1 MTAFSAD
8 FHEYELPQLDA
19 FEGDGAVRFFR
30 GNTVQILT
38 TPIIEFDAVIF
49 NIFAPFK
56 YVFRDFSK
64 YAALSKSEINF
75 YWPMYAQG
83 KAAQTEEKLGKILRK
98 SKIKKHSKVAY
109 MMLSGLTNSPYHR
122 PKTPDADYYLSFG
135 PRHMVLVAPIEA
147 TSSISAHFVQQ
158 LERFGEN
165 AFREYPE
172 NMTPG
177 DHDGL
182 SARQELLLGRGSI
195 RLSSKE
201 LTMIDEE
208 IRHFSSS
215 ANFSTFVETLDPR
228 VGIRGLINFMLM
240 TTKYAPF
247 MDMEAFERLLRFR
260 VRVAVAVCDLPTVE
274 RKRNDILGLASTDGY
289 VPSEYLQN
297 DGIEMFNERLEPYKN
312 LIEFGL
318 AT

>member
-1 MTAFSAD
+1 MTVFFAD
-8 FHEYELPQLDA
+8 FHEYELAQLGA
-19 FEGDGAVRFFR
+19 FESDGAVRLFR
-30 GNTVQILT
+30 GNTVQILM
-38 TPIIEFDAVIF
+38 TPITEFDAVVF
-49 NIFAPFK
+49 NIFAPRK

-64 YAALSKSEINF
+64 YAALSQSETNF

-98 SKIKKHSKVAY
+98 SKIKKHAKVAY
-109 MMLSGLTNSPYHR
+109 MMLSGLTNSPHHR
-122 PKTPDADYYLSFG
+122 PKTPDTDYYLSFG
-135 PRHMVLVAPIEA
+135 PRHISLVAPIEA
-147 TSSISAHFVQQ
+147 TSSISEHFMRQ
-158 LERFGEN
+158 LECFGES

-182 SARQELLLGRGSI
+182 PARQELLLGRGSI

-201 LTMIDEE
+201 LTMVDEE
-208 IRHFSSS
+208 IQLLTSP

-228 VGIRGLINFMLM
+228 IGIRGLINFMLM

-260 VRVAVAVCDLPTVE
+260 VRVAVAVCDLPILE
-274 RKRNDILGLASTDGY
+274 RMRNVILGLASTDGY
-289 VPSEYLQN
+289 VPSEYLRSE
-297 DGIEMFNERLEPYKN
+297 GVEMFNERLEPYKS

>member
-8 FHEYELPQLDA
+8 FHEYELAQLDA
-19 FEGDGAVRFFR
+19 FESDGAVRLFR

-38 TPIIEFDAVIF
+38 TPITEFDAVVF
-49 NIFAPFK
+49 NIFAPRK
-56 YVFRDFSK
+56 YVFRDFGR
-64 YAALSKSEINF
+64 YAALRKSEINF
-75 YWPMYAQG
+75 YWPMYAQD

-109 MMLSGLTNSPYHR
+109 MMLSGLTNSPYNL

-172 NMTPG
+172 NMTP
-177 DHDGL
+177 
-182 SARQELLLGRGSI
+182 ARQELLLGRGSI

-215 ANFSTFVETLDPR
+215 VNFSTFVETLDPR

-274 RKRNDILGLASTDGY
+274 RKRNDILGLASTEGY